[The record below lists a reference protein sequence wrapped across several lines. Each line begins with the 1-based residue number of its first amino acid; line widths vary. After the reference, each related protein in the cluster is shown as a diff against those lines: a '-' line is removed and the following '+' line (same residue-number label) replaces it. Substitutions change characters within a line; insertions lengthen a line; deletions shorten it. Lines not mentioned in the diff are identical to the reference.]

1 MKLICQTNEFKNAI
15 INAQRAVAIRS
26 TMPILDGLLIEAD
39 QEIVM
44 TGYDMEMGITCR
56 IPAEIIKPGRIVMTA
71 KMLADIARKL
81 PDETVSIEVD
91 DQETVTIVSGKSEFQ
106 IKGRSADTYPV
117 MPEVAR
123 DHELTMSQAVLKNMI
138 RQTIFAVSTD
148 EQRRNLNGALL
159 TSEGN
164 TCEMVACDAFRLAL
178 RREVSA
184 VELPNLQFI
193 IHGKA
198 LRELMGILLDE
209 TAAVTMY
216 TTMNHIKFNFGNVTM
231 VSRLIQGEFMPYKSL
246 IPDTGQTKVTV
257 NTRKLQRA
265 VERAMLLIESEN
277 LRYPVNF
284 KTVNDRSLV
293 VHETTN
299 VGVLHEDIDIEMTGA
314 PIDIDFNPTYFND
327 ALKVIEDESIVIS
340 FNGQVGPCVMMPA
353 EGDRFAYLVLPLRR

>member
-1 MKLICQTNEFKNAI
+1 
-15 INAQRAVAIRS
+15 
-26 TMPILDGLLIEAD
+26 
-39 QEIVM
+39 
-44 TGYDMEMGITCR
+44 
-56 IPAEIIKPGRIVMTA
+56 
-71 KMLADIARKL
+71 
-81 PDETVSIEVD
+81 
-91 DQETVTIVSGKSEFQ
+91 
-106 IKGRSADTYPV
+106 
-117 MPEVAR
+117 
-123 DHELTMSQAVLKNMI
+123 
-138 RQTIFAVSTD
+138 
-148 EQRRNLNGALL
+148 
-159 TSEGN
+159 
-164 TCEMVACDAFRLAL
+164 
-178 RREVSA
+178 
-184 VELPNLQFI
+184 
-193 IHGKA
+193 
-198 LRELMGILLDE
+198 
-209 TAAVTMY
+209 
-216 TTMNHIKFNFGNVTM
+216 
-231 VSRLIQGEFMPYKSL
+231 MPYKSL